1 MKRTRSDGTT
11 TVTATLPASTNRAR
25 YRAFRGERLTAYLF
39 ILPAVFLI
47 AIFGIF
53 PIGYTFYMS
62 LYRWRI
68 RKGSFI
74 GFDHYSDLVGNWA
87 AALAFMVG
95 LAALLVAH
103 WLWTSAFAREG
114 WRRWRRLA
122 VSLTLMAA
130 GVSIAL
136 GWRTMMALG
145 DDEFLG
151 SLVVTLYYA
160 LGTVPVQ
167 IALALVLATLLFQ
180 KIRGKEGFR
189 MIYFLPYVTPQ
200 VAAAVVFA
208 QIFSPRGSS
217 LAPGSNSVANQVLAW
232 FRIEPQR
239 WLFEPRPLTELLFG
253 DQIAVFNGWLADS
266 GVAWQL
272 GGLWLGPSLALV
284 SIILFGVWTYTG
296 LNVVIFLAG
305 LGGIPVEL
313 YEAAEIDGA
322 NSRQRFWSITIPLLS
337 PVTYYL
343 TLLGFIGTLQAFSQ
357 LYVMRSP
364 FARGTVD
371 TASIMIFDTF
381 YKSNNFSLAAAQ
393 SFLLFFVILFVTI
406 TQQRVMGRKVFYG

>member
-1 MKRTRSDGTT
+1 MDNLKRDVAPRQ
-11 TVTATLPASTNRAR
+11 ARAGAAWR
-25 YRAFRGERLTAYLF
+25 PRADTLTAYLF
-39 ILPAVFLI
+39 ILPSVFLI
-47 AIFGIF
+47 AIFGLF
-53 PIGYTFYMS
+53 PIGYSFYMS
-62 LYRWRI
+62 LYSWRI
-68 RKGSFI
+68 RKGRFI
-74 GFDHYSDLVGNWA
+74 GLDHYSDLVGDWG
-87 AALAFMVG
+87 AALAFVAG

-103 WLWTSAFAREG
+103 WLWAGAFASEG

-130 GVSIAL
+130 GVSVAL

-145 DDEFLG
+145 DDDFLA
-151 SLVVTLYYA
+151 SLIITLYYA
-160 LGTVPVQ
+160 LGTIPVQ
-167 IALALVLATLLFQ
+167 IVLALVLATLLFQ

-208 QIFSPRGSS
+208 QLFSPRGST
-217 LAPGSNSVANQVLAW
+217 LAPGSNSVANQVLGL
-232 FRIEPQR
+232 FGIEPQR
-239 WLFEPRPLTELLFG
+239 WLFEPRPLLELLFN
-253 DQIAVFNGWLADS
+253 DQIASLNAWLSAS
-266 GVAWQL
+266 GIGWQL

-284 SIILFGVWTYTG
+284 SIMLFGIWTYTG

-322 NSRQRFWSITIPLLS
+322 NSRQRFWSITVPLLS

-343 TLLGFIGTLQAFSQ
+343 TLLGFIGSLQAFSQ

-371 TASIMIFDTF
+371 TASILIFDTF

-393 SFLLFFVILFVTI
+393 SFLLFFVILFVTV
-406 TQQRVMGRKVFYG
+406 TQQRVLGRQVFYG

>member
-1 MKRTRSDGTT
+1 MESLERDIARHE
-11 TVTATLPASTNRAR
+11 PRRAAAWR
-25 YRAFRGERLTAYLF
+25 PRADTFTAYLF
-39 ILPAVFLI
+39 ILPSVFLI
-47 AIFGIF
+47 AIFGLF
-53 PIGYTFYMS
+53 PIGYSFYMS
-62 LYRWRI
+62 LYSWRI
-68 RKGSFI
+68 RKGRFI
-74 GFDHYSDLVGNWA
+74 GLDHYSDLVGDWG
-87 AALAFMVG
+87 AALAFVAG

-103 WLWTSAFAREG
+103 WMWTGAFATEG

-130 GVSIAL
+130 GVSVAL

-145 DDEFLG
+145 DDDFLA
-151 SLVVTLYYA
+151 SLIITLYYA
-160 LGTVPVQ
+160 LGTIPVQ
-167 IALALVLATLLFQ
+167 IVLALVLATLLFQ

-208 QIFSPRGSS
+208 QLFSPRGST
-217 LAPGSNSVANQVLAW
+217 LAPGSNSVANKVLGL
-232 FRIEPQR
+232 FGIEPQR
-239 WLFEPRPLTELLFG
+239 WLFEPRPLLELLFG
-253 DQIAVFNGWLADS
+253 DQILSLNGWLTAS
-266 GVAWQL
+266 GIGWQL
-272 GGLWLGPSLALV
+272 DGLWLGPSLALV
-284 SIILFGVWTYTG
+284 SIMLFGIWTYTG

-322 NSRQRFWSITIPLLS
+322 NSRQRFWSITVPLLS

-343 TLLGFIGTLQAFSQ
+343 TLLGFIGSLQAFSQ

-371 TASIMIFDTF
+371 TASILIFDTF

-393 SFLLFFVILFVTI
+393 SFLLFFVILFVTV
-406 TQQRVMGRKVFYG
+406 TQQRVLGRQVFYG

>member
-1 MKRTRSDGTT
+1 MAVMPRRSGSSD
-11 TVTATLPASTNRAR
+11 
-25 YRAFRGERLTAYLF
+25 YLTAYLL
-39 ILPAVFLI
+39 ILPSVFLI

-53 PIGYTFYMS
+53 PIGYAFYMS

-74 GFDHYSDLVGNWA
+74 GLDHYADLVGSWG
-87 AALAFMVG
+87 AALTFVAG

-103 WLWTSAFAREG
+103 WFWTQAFRKDGLA
-114 WRRWRRLA
+114 RWRNVA
-122 VSLTLMAA
+122 VALTLMAA
-130 GVSIAL
+130 GVSISL
-136 GWRTMMALG
+136 GWKTMMAVG
-145 DDEFLG
+145 SERFLS
-151 SLVVTLYYA
+151 SLVRTLYYA
-160 LGTVPVQ
+160 LGTIPVQ
-167 IALALVLATLLFQ
+167 IALALVLATMLFQ
-180 KIRGKEGFR
+180 KIKGKEGFR

-232 FRIEPQR
+232 FGIEPQR
-239 WLFEPRPLTELLFG
+239 WLFESKPLLELLFG
-253 DQIAVFNGWLADS
+253 NQIASLNQWLAS
-266 GVAWQL
+266 IGVAWQWD
-272 GGLWLGPSLALV
+272 GLWLGPSLALV
-284 SIILFGVWTYTG
+284 SIILFGIWTYTG

-305 LGGIPVEL
+305 LGGIPGEL

-322 NSRQRFWSITIPLLS
+322 NGRQKFWSITVPLLS

-343 TLLGFIGTLQAFSQ
+343 TLLGFIGALQAFSQ
-357 LYVMRSP
+357 LYVMRTP
-364 FARGTVD
+364 FAQGTVD
-371 TASIMIFDTF
+371 TASILIFDTF

-406 TQQRVMGRKVFYG
+406 TQQRVLGRQVFYG

>member
-1 MKRTRSDGTT
+1 MAVMRRRSGSGD
-11 TVTATLPASTNRAR
+11 
-25 YRAFRGERLTAYLF
+25 YLTAYLF
-39 ILPAVFLI
+39 ILPSVFLI

-74 GFDHYSDLVGNWA
+74 GLDHYSDLVGSWG
-87 AALAFMVG
+87 AALAFVAG

-103 WLWTSAFAREG
+103 WLWSQAFRSEG
-114 WRRWRRLA
+114 LLRWRRLV
-122 VSLTLMAA
+122 VSLTLMVA
-130 GVSIAL
+130 GVSVAL
-136 GWRTMMALG
+136 GWRTMMAVG
-145 DDEFLG
+145 DDDFLG
-151 SLVVTLYYA
+151 SLVITLYYA

-167 IALALVLATLLFQ
+167 IALALVLATMLFQ
-180 KIRGKEGFR
+180 KIKGKEGFR
-189 MIYFLPYVTPQ
+189 MLYFLPYVTPQ

-208 QIFSPRGSS
+208 QIFNPRGSALS
-217 LAPGSNSVANQVLAW
+217 PGSNSVANQVLAV
-232 FRIEPQR
+232 FGIEPQR
-239 WLFEPRPLTELLFG
+239 WLFEPRPLLELLFG
-253 DQIAVFNGWLADS
+253 NQIASLNQWLAS
-266 GVAWQL
+266 TGVAWQL
-272 GGLWLGPSLALV
+272 DGLWLGPSLALV
-284 SIILFGVWTYTG
+284 SIIVFGIWTYTG

-322 NSRQRFWSITIPLLS
+322 NAGQRFWSITVPLLS

-371 TASIMIFDTF
+371 TASIVIFDTF
-381 YKSNNFSLAAAQ
+381 YRSNDFSLAAAQ

-406 TQQRVMGRKVFYG
+406 TQQRVLGRKVFYG